1 MDIEKTKT
9 KIKCD
14 VSGCNNLSDY
24 RLIFSQKYTKKM
36 RFCKIINYF
45 YICKNCLNDL
55 YNLISPH
62 IIPKSPQP
70 IFKNKGVKNDKT
82 I

>member
-24 RLIFSQKYTKKM
+24 RLVNK
-36 RFCKIINYF
+36 RFVFNGNF
-45 YICKNCLNDL
+45 YICKNSLNDL
-55 YNLISPH
+55 YNLISRH